1 MNTRDT
7 IIDTVGELLQT
18 HSYEGFSF
26 QDVADAVG
34 IRKASIYSHF
44 KSKDEVV
51 VETLNRWRERLE
63 TEFDAIA
70 DLPPSEKLKRY
81 FQWYKKLHHG
91 AQRMCPGGSF
101 AAIWSA
107 VNPQVKV
114 AVEALGAVQI
124 RWLVETLMEG
134 KSKGELCES
143 RYSEQAEAEYIFSSL
158 QGALLFSRLSN
169 NSRHYDNIANH
180 LCDQLGIQ

>member
-1 MNTRDT
+1 MNTRET
-7 IIDTVGELLQT
+7 IIETVGELLQT

-26 QDVADAVG
+26 QDVADTVG

-51 VETLNRWRERLE
+51 IETLNRWRARLDM
-63 TEFDAIA
+63 EFNAMA
-70 DLPPSEKLKRY
+70 ELPPDEQLKNY

-114 AVEALGAVQI
+114 AVEALGAVQVQ
-124 RWLVETLMEG
+124 WLAATLKTG
-134 KSKGELCES
+134 RDTKVFES
-143 RYSEQAEAEYIFSSL
+143 NSHPAEAEAEYIFSAL
-158 QGALLFSRLSN
+158 QGALLYSRLSN
-169 NSRHYDNIANH
+169 NPRHFDNVEKH
-180 LCDQLGIQ
+180 LSEQLGI

>member
-1 MNTRDT
+1 MDTRQN
-7 IIDTVGELLQT
+7 IINHVGELLQT

-51 VETLNRWRERLE
+51 IETLNGWREMLAS
-63 TEFDAIA
+63 EFQEIDHLAA
-70 DLPPSEKLKRY
+70 PEKLERY
-81 FQWYKKLHHG
+81 FQWYRKLHHG

-107 VNPQVKV
+107 VSPQVKV
-114 AVEALGAVQI
+114 AVEDLGNVQI
-124 RWLVETLMEG
+124 TWLAETITLGRQENLLQHNDH
-134 KSKGELCES
+134 SA
-143 RYSEQAEAEYIFSSL
+143 QAEAEYVFSAL

-169 NSRHYDNIANH
+169 NARHFDNVTKH
-180 LCDQLGIQ
+180 LCEQLMI

>member
-1 MNTRDT
+1 MNTRET

-51 VETLNRWRERLE
+51 IETLNTWRDRLSADFEAIE
-63 TEFDAIA
+63 TLSAN
-70 DLPPSEKLKRY
+70 EKLKQY

-114 AVEALGAVQI
+114 AVESLGNVQVS
-124 RWLVETLMEG
+124 WLTKTIESGRKE
-134 KSKGELCES
+134 KSIKKTNHS
-143 RYSEQAEAEYIFSSL
+143 AQAEAEYIFSSL

-169 NSRHYDNIANH
+169 NPRQYDNVIAH
-180 LCDQLGIQ
+180 LCEQLGI